1 MNQVVRACPIP
12 VLAAG
17 GSKKTGP
24 AETAMFTR
32 DVLRSGA
39 KGLAMG
45 RNIFEADNPVETVKA
60 VAHVFNDTKELIEL
74 DWR

>member
-1 MNQVVRACPIP
+1 
-12 VLAAG
+12 
-17 GSKKTGP
+17 
-24 AETAMFTR
+24 MFTR

-45 RNIFEADNPVETVKA
+45 RNIFEADNPVETIKA